1 MKPRFSDRVA
11 DSLVEAG
18 AVPTEDKALYEY
30 GIRQGIFLVI
40 NIGTAVLIG
49 LLLGMV
55 WQCIIFLIAYNPVRT
70 YAGGYHA
77 RTPLACYLISI
88 PITTAVL
95 LGIKLLPWSGY
106 LCAIVLFC
114 STMIVVLLAPVA
126 DPNKPLNER
135 EKSVYKNRAR
145 AYSAVLTGAATMLWW
160 AGMAQISLSIIM
172 ALGLASTMLVLGA
185 IKFGNKPIEK
195 A

>member
-1 MKPRFSDRVA
+1 MGQKFSERVA
-11 DSLVEAG
+11 DSLVNAG
-18 AVPTEDKALYEY
+18 AAPAEDKALYEF

-49 LLLGMV
+49 LSIGMT
-55 WQCIIFLIAYNPVRT
+55 WQCIVFLLAYNPIRT

-95 LGIKLLPWSGY
+95 LAIKWLPWSGY
-106 LCAIVLFC
+106 MCVIILFC
-114 STMIVVLLAPVA
+114 SLMIVGFLAPVA

-135 EKSVYKNRAR
+135 EKSVYKGRAR
-145 AYSAVLTGAATMLWW
+145 AYSAVLSGVAIMLWW
-160 AGMAQISLSIIM
+160 VGMKQISPSIIM
-172 ALGLASTMLVLGA
+172 ALGLASVMLVLGA
-185 IKFGNKPIEK
+185 IKNGNKLIEK
-195 A
+195 V

>member
-1 MKPRFSDRVA
+1 MKLKLSERVA
-11 DSLVEAG
+11 DSLVNAG
-18 AVPTEDKALYEY
+18 AAPAEDKALYEY
-30 GIRQGIFLVI
+30 GIKMGLLLVI
-40 NIGTAVLIG
+40 NVVTAVLIG
-49 LLLGMV
+49 LFLGMA

-95 LGIKLLPWSGY
+95 LGIKLLPWNGY

-114 STMIVVLLAPVA
+114 SSMLVVLLAPVA

-145 AYSAVLTGAATMLWW
+145 AYSAVLTGAAIMLWW
-160 AGMAQISLSIIM
+160 AGMTQISLSIIM
-172 ALGLASTMLVLGA
+172 ALGLAATMLVLGA
-185 IKFGNKPIEK
+185 IKIGNKLIEK

>member
-1 MKPRFSDRVA
+1 MRPKFSERVA

-18 AVPTEDKALYEY
+18 AAQAEDRALYEF

-49 LLLGMV
+49 LLLGMT
-55 WQCIIFLIAYNPVRT
+55 WQCIIFVVAYNPVRT

-77 RTPLACYLISI
+77 RTPLACYLISML
-88 PITTAVL
+88 ITAVVL

-106 LCAIVLFC
+106 LCAIVLLC
-114 STMIVVLLAPVA
+114 STMIVGLLAPVA

-135 EKSVYKNRAR
+135 EISVYKNRAR
-145 AYSAVLTGAATMLWW
+145 AYSAVLTGAAAMLWW
-160 AGMAQISLSIIM
+160 AGMHQISLSIIM
-172 ALGLASTMLVLGA
+172 ALGLAAVMLVLGA
-185 IKFGNKPIEK
+185 IKNGNQRIEK

>member
-1 MKPRFSDRVA
+1 MTSKFSERVA
-11 DSLVEAG
+11 DSLVSTG
-18 AVPTEDKALYEY
+18 AAPAEDKALYEY

-40 NIGTAVLIG
+40 NIATAVLIG
-49 LLLGMV
+49 LSIGML
-55 WQCIIFLIAYNPVRT
+55 WQCVIFLIAYNQVRS

-88 PITTAVL
+88 PTTMAVL
-95 LGIKLLPWSGY
+95 LAIKLLPWSGY

-114 STMIVVLLAPVA
+114 SIAAIGLLAPVA

-135 EKSVYKNRAR
+135 EMSVYKNRAR
-145 AYSAVLTGAATMLWW
+145 AYSAVLTGAAIMLWW
-160 AGMAQISLSIIM
+160 AGMTQISVSIIM
-172 ALGLASTMLVLGA
+172 ALGLAAAMLILGA
-185 IKFGNKPIEK
+185 VKNGNQRIEK